1 MKSEPL
7 TVADCMTPAR
17 VAIQD
22 TATVTEAVQ
31 ILLKNR
37 LLGSA
42 VVNQAG
48 ELVGYVSEQ
57 DCLKHLLT
65 DSYYREDSA
74 HVADVMRRDV
84 LTVNSDMSIVDL
96 AQIMTGDK
104 PKKYPVV
111 ERRKLIG
118 EITRTEVVQ
127 ALLKLR
133 AWHQDPV
140 ADRKQRPADGI
151 SKLPL
156 GPRAPTA
163 RG

>member
-1 MKSEPL
+1 MTPEPL

-17 VAIQD
+17 VTIAD

-31 ILLKNR
+31 TLLKHR
-37 LLGSA
+37 LLGSP
-42 VVNQAG
+42 VVDAG
-48 ELVGYVSEQ
+48 GQLVGYISEQ

-84 LTVNSDMSIVDL
+84 LTVSADLSIVDL
-96 AQIMTGDK
+96 AQTMTGNK

-111 ERRKLIG
+111 DHKRIVG
-118 EITRTEVVQ
+118 EITRTDVLR

-133 AWHQDPV
+133 AWHQDPA
-140 ADRKQRPADGI
+140 ADQRKRPADGI

-156 GPRAPTA
+156 GPRAPVTRA
-163 RG
+163 

>member
-1 MKSEPL
+1 MTPEPL

-17 VAIQD
+17 VTIAE

-31 ILLKNR
+31 TLLKHR
-37 LLGSA
+37 LLGSP
-42 VVNQAG
+42 VVDAAG
-48 ELVGYVSEQ
+48 ELVGYISEQ

-84 LTVNSDMSIVDL
+84 LTVSGELSIVDL
-96 AQIMTGDK
+96 AQTMTGDK

-111 ERRKLIG
+111 ENRRIVG
-118 EITRTEVVQ
+118 EITRTEVVR

-133 AWHQDPV
+133 AWHQDP
-140 ADRKQRPADGI
+140 AAERKRPADGI

-156 GPRAPTA
+156 GPRAPVS
-163 RG
+163 R